1 MTTPVAIIGQAF
13 RFPATDAQNY
23 WNDLLA
29 GRDLVSQV
37 PADRWTH
44 SAFLHPDKQHPGTAY
59 TFAAG
64 TVGDVSQ
71 FDPAFFGISPREAA
85 QMDPQQRL
93 LLELGYEAICAS
105 GYTMAQLRGS
115 NTGVYVGIASAD
127 YSYRMADDLSL
138 IDSGVA
144 TGNTASIA
152 ANRLSYV
159 FDLRG
164 PSMAIDTACS
174 SSLVAFHQ
182 AVRAIQSGESKLALC
197 GGVSLHL
204 HPYGFIIFSKASMLS
219 PRGRCQ
225 VFDAGGDGYVRS
237 EGGGLFLLKDY
248 QQAVA
253 DGDPILAVVAGTA
266 VNTDGRKSGITVPSC
281 HSQAALLEQVYAN
294 AGISLHDIDYIEAHG
309 TGTAVGDPI
318 ETRALGRAIGS
329 KRAAGNPLYIGSV
342 KSNLGHL
349 EAASGVAGLVKAI
362 YSLQQ
367 RTVPATIGIRTLN
380 PAIDFAGGNLQVVQQ
395 PLALKATGQLTIG
408 VNSFGFGGSNAH
420 VILQS
425 APEPAVRATAFGQN
439 GQKLPLLLSSQ
450 QAEGLTA
457 TVDVMAEYLR
467 TLPAERHPEQ
477 WYASCY
483 QALFRRDWFHQRLL
497 LWAESAADATSI
509 LSQYQANGQ
518 HPAVTVQTGTKEQQ
532 PLVWT
537 YSGNGC
543 QWHGMGAA
551 LLQDAVFAACIDD
564 IDQIFLPLAGYS
576 LRAELAGE
584 LAPERIDAT
593 EYAQPALFAL
603 QVGLTNMLRAA
614 GLTAGA
620 VVGHSVG
627 EVAAAWAAGILSLP
641 QACQVIYHRSR
652 LQGQTRGQGQM
663 SAAAISAEQA
673 TALINELGLVN
684 QLTLA
689 GINSASGVTLAGS
702 PAALGLIENHL
713 QQQRVFCRR
722 LALDYA
728 FHSPAM
734 DPIAVEL
741 QQVLADIQPQA
752 GHLVFYSTVYG
763 AKTAG
768 TALDAHYWW
777 LNIREPVQFHGAIS
791 AMVQDGL
798 QLYAELGGHPV
809 LRSYLTEALQGLSGA
824 CFGSLKRQ
832 QADVAQVQQLR
843 DQLVL
848 AGAPVDWSGLFPLVP
863 PQQTLPAYQWQRQR
877 CWLDQDAESVGQLYR
892 PTVHPLL
899 GTAMAQQAGCW
910 QQQLDTAVLPWLSE
924 HQVGNAVVLP
934 GSGFAELALAAA
946 AQLCPTGPLVVEDLE
961 IQAPLL
967 FDAGQTRLLRTE
979 VDAQDGSIRFSSRV
993 LLADTALQPHG
1004 KGRLLLQ
1011 PDLASATLSAPAK
1024 PTRAADFDRSQQDAA
1039 TQLLDLQYGPHFRQV
1054 SQGWRLSAAEQP
1066 QHSSGPSI
1074 VAELALP
1081 DGSASDFPDYLLH
1094 PGVLD
1099 SSFQLIIQAL
1109 YPNQSAEFTYIPVA
1123 IGRLELHQ
1131 RRAVP
1136 VLAQLTL
1143 RRHSPFSILAD
1154 FWLFDAD
1161 GQLIAYLAQ
1170 ARFKRTK
1177 LKNARQA
1184 PQLWQ
1189 QITRPEALTPLP
1201 ALTPPDFAPLADS
1214 RQQLCQELEP
1224 LLNELVRRSLQ
1235 QQLQPW
1241 QHNWADVFSELDLR
1255 QSANAR
1261 YLQQLLAHTALSA
1274 ADFCA
1279 TPDDD
1284 LPPQELWRALLSAY
1298 PAYGPQ
1304 LMQAG
1309 QALQQIPMLLQGQA
1323 LRLPDETNISQLL
1336 QNRLH
1341 SLLPVV
1347 ADSLNQWASATTTA
1361 ASRPLHLLEFSPE
1374 APLLCTAL
1382 LTTPIT
1388 QPTTHPTTLQL
1399 AFLSAEPSLDAQ
1411 QLAGHYPAL
1420 QLPVAGE
1427 SYRADA
1433 LWFWSHYA
1441 DVAQAR
1447 TALQQAC
1454 QQLQPG
1460 GYLLIPL
1467 QKTGLWADLFCGPQH
1482 PLLSLQS
1489 ASFWQ
1494 QQLSGW
1500 AVQLLDFADAGLE
1513 LLIATAPAQPVRSAS
1528 AQPFTLPP
1536 LVLLDGA
1543 RQYSST
1549 TDTVIARSSIS
1560 ELAQLDPSAWPTDAI
1575 VLFQP
1580 ETVLFQPAS
1589 DAAPDQPALP
1599 PCEQAALAL
1608 VQLQQWALQHNLS
1621 QPIWLLLPDA
1631 SLHSTTTP
1639 DPVSVLLWGLGRTL
1653 RNEHPVPVSMLDFT
1667 REQNPLPLLV
1677 AEINAGSTAREVHY
1691 DRAQV
1696 RHTPR
1701 LEPIPLPLA
1710 SSHYQLQISQ
1720 PGQLRHLQW
1729 QQCQPLQAGPGQIR
1743 VDVQAT
1749 GLNFRDVMYALGLLS
1764 DEALEQG
1771 FAGPTLGLEF
1781 AGTVSAVGTG
1791 VSGYQPGDRVLGF
1804 GPASFAA
1811 QVVTSASAVA
1821 HLPAQ
1826 IDFAA
1831 AATIPSTFFTAY
1843 YALHQLAQ
1851 LEAGETVLIHGAAGG
1866 VGIAAIQI
1874 AKWKGARIIA
1884 TAGAAAKHAFLRQLG
1899 VTDIL
1904 DSRSL
1909 QFADQ
1914 VLALTNGEGV
1924 DVVLNSLAGEAVNR
1938 NLKILKPFGRFLELG
1953 KRDFYDNSKI
1963 GLRPF
1968 RNNISYFGIDADQM
1982 MACRPAL
1989 TARLFAEM
1997 MQLFADD
2004 MLWPLPYQPFA
2015 ASQIESAFRQMQQ
2028 ARHIG
2033 KIVVQ
2038 YPPVLPVQPRPQP
2051 LQLRPD
2057 RCYLV
2062 TGGMDGFGLATA
2074 KALAAMGATQ
2084 LLLLSRRGEQ
2094 SPDAA
2099 ATLAGFA
2106 AQGVTVH
2113 APACD
2118 VSDRNALQ
2126 QVLNEARQT
2135 LLPLGGLIHAA
2146 AVIEDSL
2153 LQNLNAQTLHKVLA
2167 AKLQGGWLLDELTR
2181 TLQPDTPLDFFVVY
2195 SSATTLFGNPGQAAY
2210 VGANYGLEMLCQTR
2224 RAAGLPATAL
2234 LWGAIDDAGFL
2245 ARNSEIKAALQSR
2258 MGGQS
2263 VSTAQAM
2270 QALSEVLQR
2279 DLPQAAVLD
2288 IDIAALQKFLPAAAD
2303 PRFALLRAQQSTH
2316 GNMDQDASQQDVA
2329 ALLATM
2335 PVAEAQA
2342 YLLSVLKQ
2350 VVGSILRANPDKL
2363 AEQVPLQDL
2372 GLDSLMGV
2380 ELVVAIENQ
2389 LGVRLPVLT
2398 ISEQPTLQ
2406 SLAQK
2411 LLGLLST
2418 DAATGSAA
2426 GSTPEDA
2433 LSAQIRQVAGSHGSN
2448 LSSDE
2453 LQALQQQLIS
2463 QPQQRLIKG

>member
-1 MTTPVAIIGQAF
+1 MTKPVAIIGQAF

-64 TVGDVSQ
+64 TIGDVSQ

-115 NTGVYVGIASAD
+115 NTGVYIGIASAD
-127 YSYRMADDLSL
+127 YSYRMADDLTL

-281 HSQAALLEQVYAN
+281 HSQAALLEQVYAD

-395 PLALKATGQLTIG
+395 PLALKATGKLTIG

-425 APEPAVRATAFGQN
+425 APEPALPAKAFGHS
-439 GQKLPLLLSSQ
+439 GQQLPLLLSSQ
-450 QAEGLTA
+450 QAEGLSA
-457 TVDVMAEYLR
+457 TVAVMAEYLR
-467 TLPAERHPEQ
+467 TLPPEQ

-483 QALFRRDWFHQRLL
+483 QALFRRDWFNQRLL
-497 LWAESAADATSI
+497 LWADTPADAASI

-518 HPAVTVQTGTKEQQ
+518 HPAVTLQTGSKDQQ

-551 LLQDAVFAACIDD
+551 LLKDAVFAAAIDD

-593 EYAQPALFAL
+593 EYAQPALFAV

-614 GLTAGA
+614 GLTADA

-663 SAAAISAEQA
+663 SAAAISAEHA
-673 TALINELGLVN
+673 NALIDELGLTN

-702 PAALGLIENHL
+702 PAALSVIESHL

-734 DPIAVEL
+734 DPIASEL
-741 QQVLADIQPQA
+741 QQVLADLQPQT
-752 GHLVFYSTVYG
+752 GHLPFYSTVYG

-777 LNIREPVQFHGAIS
+777 LNIREPVQFHAAIS
-791 AMVQDGL
+791 ALVQDGL
-798 QLYAELGGHPV
+798 QLFAELGGHPV
-809 LRSYLTEALQGLSGA
+809 LRSYLTEALQGLPGA

-832 QADVAQVQQLR
+832 QAGIVQVQQLR
-843 DQLVL
+843 DQLIL
-848 AGAPVDWSGLFPLVP
+848 AGAPVDWSGLFPLVA
-863 PQQTLPAYQWQRQR
+863 PQQTLPPYQWQRQR

-899 GTAMAQQAGCW
+899 GTAMAQQATCW
-910 QQQLDTAVLPWLSE
+910 QQSLDTAVLPWLSE

-967 FDAGQTRLLRTE
+967 FESGQTRLLRTE
-979 VDAQDGSIRFSSRV
+979 VDAQDGSIRFSSRL

-1011 PDLASATLSAPAK
+1011 PDLASTTVSAPAK
-1024 PTRAADFDRSQQDAA
+1024 PTRAVDFDRSQQDIA
-1039 TQLLDLQYGPHFRQV
+1039 TRLLDLQYGPHFRQV

-1066 QHSSGPSI
+1066 QQSAGQTI

-1081 DGSASDFPDYLLH
+1081 DGGASDFPDYLLH

-1161 GQLIAYLAQ
+1161 GKLIAHLAQ

-1189 QITRPEALTPLP
+1189 QITRPDALTP
-1201 ALTPPDFAPLADS
+1201 ARSLTPPDFASLADS

-1241 QHNWADVFSELDLR
+1241 QHNWADMFSELDLR
-1255 QSANAR
+1255 YPVNAR

-1279 TPDDD
+1279 TADDD
-1284 LPPQELWRALLSAY
+1284 LSAQELWRALLTAY

-1304 LMQAG
+1304 LLQAG
-1309 QALQQIPMLLQGQA
+1309 QALQQVPLLLQGQA
-1323 LRLPDETNISQLL
+1323 LRLPDDTSISQLL

-1341 SLLPVV
+1341 DLLPSIG
-1347 ADSLNQWASATTTA
+1347 DSLNLWAAK
-1361 ASRPLHLLEFSPE
+1361 ASRPLQLLEFSPE

-1382 LTTPIT
+1382 LAA
-1388 QPTTHPTTLQL
+1388 PTALQL
-1399 AFLSAEPSLDAQ
+1399 AFVSAEPSLDAQ

-1420 QLPVAGE
+1420 QLPIADE
-1427 SYRADA
+1427 RCNADA
-1433 LWFWSHYA
+1433 LWFWSHYS
-1441 DVAQAR
+1441 DVAAAHS
-1447 TALQQAC
+1447 ALQQAC

-1467 QKTGLWADLFCGPQH
+1467 QKSGLWADLFCGPQH

-1489 ASFWQ
+1489 ANFWQ

-1500 AVQLLDFADAGLE
+1500 TVQVLDFANAGLE
-1513 LLIATAPAQPVRSAS
+1513 LLIATAPLMAAPSFQ
-1528 AQPFTLPP
+1528 LPP

-1543 RQYSST
+1543 RHYS
-1549 TDTVIARSSIS
+1549 TDSCTVVARSSIS
-1560 ELAQLDPSAWPTDAI
+1560 ELALIDSTGWPADAI

-1580 ETVLFQPAS
+1580 EPNPAVA
-1589 DAAPDQPALP
+1589 DQAALTH
-1599 PCEQAALAL
+1599 CEQAALAL
-1608 VQLQQWALQHNLS
+1608 VQLQQWALQQNLS

-1631 SLHSTTTP
+1631 SLHSSATP

-1653 RNEHPVPVSMLDFT
+1653 RNEHPVPVSMLDFA
-1667 REQNPLPLLV
+1667 REQNPLLLLS
-1677 AEINAGSTAREVHY
+1677 AELQGSGSQGESAAREVHY

-1696 RHTPR
+1696 RYTPR

-1729 QQCQPLQAGPGQIR
+1729 QQCEALQAGPGQIR

-1791 VSGYQPGDRVLGF
+1791 VTGYQPGDRVLGF

-1914 VLALTNGEGV
+1914 VLALTNGQGV

-1997 MQLFADD
+1997 MQLFADEI
-2004 MLWPLPYQPFA
+2004 LWPLPYQSFA

-2038 YPPVLPVQPRPQP
+2038 YPPALPVQPRQQQ

-2084 LLLLSRRGEQ
+2084 LLLLSRRGSQ

-2099 ATLAGFA
+2099 STLADFA

-2118 VSDRNALQ
+2118 VSNRNALQ
-2126 QVLNEARQT
+2126 QVLSDARQQ
-2135 LLPLGGLIHAA
+2135 LMPLGGLVHAA

-2210 VGANYGLEMLCQTR
+2210 VAANYGLEMLCQTR

-2303 PRFALLRAQQSTH
+2303 PRFAKLRAQHNTH
-2316 GNMDQDASQQDVA
+2316 GKMDQDASQQDVA

-2350 VVGSILRANPDKL
+2350 VVGGILRANPDKL

-2398 ISEQPTLQ
+2398 ISEQPTLH

-2418 DAATGSAA
+2418 DAA
-2426 GSTPEDA
+2426 PEDA
-2433 LSAQIRQVAGSHGSN
+2433 LSAQIRQVAGSHGSEI
-2448 LSSDE
+2448 SAAE
-2453 LQALQQQLIS
+2453 LQALQQQLTS

>member
-1 MTTPVAIIGQAF
+1 MTKPVAIIGQAF

-37 PADRWTH
+37 PTDRWTH

-115 NTGVYVGIASAD
+115 NTGVYIGIASAD

-248 QQAVA
+248 QQALA

-281 HSQAALLEQVYAN
+281 HSQAALLQQVYAD

-425 APEPAVRATAFGQN
+425 APEPAAPALAFGN
-439 GQKLPLLLSSQ
+439 GQQLPLLLSSQ
-450 QAEGLTA
+450 QAEGLSA
-457 TVDVMAEYLR
+457 TVGVMTEYLR
-467 TLPAERHPEQ
+467 TLPAEQ
-477 WYASCY
+477 WYPSCY
-483 QALFRRDWFHQRLL
+483 QALFRRDWFSQRLL
-497 LWAESAADATSI
+497 LWADSAADAASI

-518 HPAVTVQTGTKEQQ
+518 HPAVTLQACTKDQQ

-543 QWHGMGAA
+543 QWHGMGTA
-551 LLQDAVFAACIDD
+551 LLQDAVFATTIAE

-614 GLTAGA
+614 GLNACA

-663 SAAAISAEQA
+663 SAAAISAAKA
-673 TALINELGLVN
+673 TALISELGLTN

-702 PAALGLIENHL
+702 PAALGIIENHL
-713 QQQRVFCRR
+713 QQQRIFCRR

-734 DPIAVEL
+734 DPIASEL
-741 QQVLADIQPQA
+741 QQVLADLQPQA
-752 GHLVFYSTVYG
+752 GQLVFYSTVYG

-777 LNIREPVQFHGAIS
+777 LNIREPVQFHDAIS

-798 QLYAELGGHPV
+798 QLFAELGGHPV
-809 LRSYLTEALQGLSGA
+809 LRSYLTEALQGLPGS

-832 QADVAQVQQLR
+832 QADIVQVHQLR
-843 DQLVL
+843 DQLIL

-863 PQQTLPAYQWQRQR
+863 PQQMLPAYQWQRQR

-892 PTVHPLL
+892 PPVHPLL
-899 GTAMAQQAGCW
+899 GAAMAQQAACW
-910 QQQLDTAVLPWLSE
+910 QQTLDTALVPWLSE

-946 AQLCPTGPLVVEDLE
+946 AQLCPSGPLVVEDLE

-979 VDAQDGSIRFSSRV
+979 VDAQDGSIRFSSRL
-993 LLADTALQPHG
+993 LLADTALQLHG

-1011 PDLASATLSAPAK
+1011 PDLASTTVSPPAK
-1024 PTRAADFDRSQQDAA
+1024 PLRAADFDRSQQDIA
-1039 TQLLDLQYGPHFRQV
+1039 TRLLDLQYGPHFRQV
-1054 SQGWRLSAAEQP
+1054 SQGWRLSTAEQP
-1066 QHSSGPSI
+1066 QQSAGQTI

-1161 GQLIAYLAQ
+1161 GQLIAHLAQ

-1184 PQLWQ
+1184 PPLWQ
-1189 QITRPEALTPLP
+1189 QVNRPDALTAVTTLP
-1201 ALTPPDFAPLADS
+1201 PPDFAMLADS

-1241 QHNWADVFSELDLR
+1241 QHNWEDVFSELDLR
-1255 QSANAR
+1255 QNANAR

-1274 ADFCA
+1274 ADFSA

-1284 LPPQELWRALLSAY
+1284 LSPQELWRALLSAY

-1304 LMQAG
+1304 LLQAG
-1309 QALQQIPMLLQGQA
+1309 QALQQVPLQLQGQA
-1323 LRLPDETNISQLL
+1323 LRLPDEASISQLI

-1341 SLLPVV
+1341 SLLPML
-1347 ADSLNQWASATTTA
+1347 ADSLNLWATA
-1361 ASRPLHLLEFSPE
+1361 AANRPLQLLEFSPE
-1374 APLLCTAL
+1374 APLLCTTL
-1382 LTTPIT
+1382 LTAPPAR
-1388 QPTTHPTTLQL
+1388 QTTLQL
-1399 AFLSAEPSLDAQ
+1399 AFISAEPSLDAQ

-1427 SYRADA
+1427 QYGADA
-1433 LWFWSHYA
+1433 LWFWSHYT

-1467 QKTGLWADLFCGPQH
+1467 QKTGLWADLLCGPQH

-1494 QQLSGW
+1494 QQLGDW
-1500 AVQLLDFADAGLE
+1500 AVQVLDFADAGLE
-1513 LLIATAPAQPVRSAS
+1513 LLVATAPVRA
-1528 AQPFTLPP
+1528 AQPFRLPP

-1543 RQYSST
+1543 RQYAATS
-1549 TDTVIARSSIS
+1549 DTVIARNSVSD
-1560 ELAQLDPSAWPTDAI
+1560 LARLDPAGWPADAI
-1575 VLFQP
+1575 VLYQP
-1580 ETVLFQPAS
+1580 EPNTALA
-1589 DAAPDQPALP
+1589 DQPALTH
-1599 PCEQAALAL
+1599 CEQAAMAL
-1608 VQLQQWALQHNLS
+1608 VQLQQWALQQNLS
-1621 QPIWLLLPDA
+1621 QSIWLLLPDA
-1631 SLHSTTTP
+1631 SLHSAATP

-1653 RNEHPVPVSMLDFT
+1653 RNEHPVPVSMLDFA
-1667 REQNPLPLLV
+1667 RDQNPLLLLA
-1677 AEINAGSTAREVHY
+1677 AELQGSEFRGESTAREVHY
-1691 DRAQV
+1691 DRDQV
-1696 RHTPR
+1696 RYTPR

-1729 QQCQPLQAGPGQIR
+1729 QQIKPLQAGPGQIR

-1781 AGTVSAVGTG
+1781 AGTVSAVGSDVT
-1791 VSGYQPGDRVLGF
+1791 GYQPGDRVLGF

-1914 VLALTNGEGV
+1914 VLALTNGQGV

-2004 MLWPLPYQPFA
+2004 ILWPLPYQSFA

-2033 KIVVQ
+2033 KIVVE
-2038 YPPVLPVQPRPQP
+2038 YPPVLPVQPRQQP

-2074 KALAAMGATQ
+2074 KALAAMGAKQ
-2084 LLLLSRRGEQ
+2084 LLLLSRRGNQ

-2099 ATLAGFA
+2099 TTLADFA

-2118 VSDRNALQ
+2118 VSDRKALQ
-2126 QVLNEARQT
+2126 QVLNDARQT
-2135 LLPLGGLIHAA
+2135 LLPLGGLVHAA

-2181 TLQPDTPLDFFVVY
+2181 TLQPNTPLDFFVVY

-2270 QALSEVLQR
+2270 LALSEVLQR

-2303 PRFALLRAQQSTH
+2303 PRFAKLRTQQNTP

-2350 VVGSILRANPDKL
+2350 VVGGILRANPDKL
-2363 AEQVPLQDL
+2363 AEQVPLQNL

-2418 DAATGSAA
+2418 DAAAGSAA

-2433 LSAQIRQVAGSHGSN
+2433 LSAQIRQVAGSHGSEI
-2448 LSSDE
+2448 SSDE
-2453 LQALQQQLIS
+2453 LQALQQQLTS

>member
-1 MTTPVAIIGQAF
+1 MTKPVAIIGQAF

-37 PADRWTH
+37 PAERWTH
-44 SAFLHPDKQHPGTAY
+44 SAFIHPDKQHPGTAY

-115 NTGVYVGIASAD
+115 NTGVYIGIASAD
-127 YSYRMADDLSL
+127 YSYRMADDLTL
-138 IDSGVA
+138 IDSAVA

-225 VFDAGGDGYVRS
+225 VFDASGDGYVRS

-248 QQAVA
+248 QQALA

-281 HSQAALLEQVYAN
+281 HSQAALLEQVYAA

-329 KRAAGNPLYIGSV
+329 KRAAGNPLFIGSV

-380 PAIDFAGGNLQVVQQ
+380 PAIDFAGGNLHVVQQ
-395 PLALKATGQLTIG
+395 PLALKAQGQLTIG

-425 APEPAVRATAFGQN
+425 APDKAQPVITCNHSE
-439 GQKLPLLLSSQ
+439 QKLPLLLSSQ
-450 QAEGLTA
+450 QAEGLNA
-457 TVDVMAEYLR
+457 TVTVMADHLR
-467 TLPAERHPEQ
+467 TLPEDQ

-483 QALFRRDWFHQRLL
+483 QALFRRDWFSQRLL
-497 LWAESAADATSI
+497 LWAGSAAEATSI
-509 LSQYQANGQ
+509 LDRYQANSQ
-518 HPAVTVQTGTKEQQ
+518 DPAVTVQACTKEQQ

-543 QWHGMGAA
+543 QWHGMGKA
-551 LLQDAVFAACIDD
+551 LLQHAVFAACIAE
-564 IDQIFLPLAGYS
+564 IDQTFLPLAGYS

-603 QVGLTNMLRAA
+603 QVGLTRMLRAA
-614 GLTAGA
+614 GLEAAA

-663 SAAAISAEQA
+663 SAAAISLAQA
-673 TALINELGLVN
+673 TALIDELELAN
-684 QLTLA
+684 QLTIA

-702 PAALGLIENHL
+702 ADALSVIETRL

-734 DPIAVEL
+734 DPIASEL
-741 QQVLADIQPQA
+741 QQVLADIQPQPGQLA
-752 GHLVFYSTVYG
+752 FYSTVFG
-763 AKTAG
+763 KKTAG

-809 LRSYLTEALQGLSGA
+809 LRSYLTEALQGLPGH

-832 QADVAQVQQLR
+832 QAEIANVEQLR
-843 DQLVL
+843 DKLIL
-848 AGAPVDWSGLFPLVP
+848 SGAPVDWSGTFPLVA
-863 PQQTLPAYQWQRQR
+863 PQQMLPAYQWQRQR
-877 CWLDQDAESVGQLYR
+877 CWLDQDTESVGQLYR
-892 PTVHPLL
+892 PPVHPLL
-899 GTAMAQQAGCW
+899 GAALAQQTGCW
-910 QQQLDTAVLPWLSE
+910 QQTLDTALLPWLSE

-946 AQLCPTGPLVVEDLE
+946 AQLCPSGPLVVEDLE

-967 FDAGQTRLLRTE
+967 FDAGQSRVLRTE
-979 VDAQDGSIRFSSRV
+979 VDAQDGSLRFSSRV
-993 LLADTALQPHG
+993 QLAATALQQHG

-1011 PDLASATLSAPAK
+1011 PDLATAAIKAPAR
-1024 PTRAADFDRSQQDAA
+1024 PARAADFDRSQQDIA
-1039 TQLLDLQYGPHFRQV
+1039 TGLLDLQYGPHFRQICR
-1054 SQGWRLSAAEQP
+1054 GWRLSAAEQP
-1066 QHSSGPSI
+1066 PHSSGQTI
-1074 VAELALP
+1074 LAELALP

-1154 FWLFDAD
+1154 FWLFDEQ
-1161 GQLIAYLAQ
+1161 GQLIAQLAQ

-1177 LKNARQA
+1177 LKNARSA

-1189 QITRPEALTPLP
+1189 QINRPDALTPV
-1201 ALTPPDFAPLADS
+1201 TPLQLPDFAALADS

-1241 QHNWADVFSELDLR
+1241 QQTWADMLSELDLR
-1255 QSANAR
+1255 HSANAR
-1261 YLQQLLAHTALSA
+1261 YLQQLLTHTALSSA
-1274 ADFCA
+1274 EFTAVQ
-1279 TPDDD
+1279 DDD
-1284 LPPQELWRALLSAY
+1284 LTPQALWRALLTAY

-1304 LMQAG
+1304 LLQAG
-1309 QALQQIPMLLQGQA
+1309 QALQQVPLLLQGQP
-1323 LRLPDETNISQLL
+1323 LRLPDDTSISQLL
-1336 QNRLH
+1336 QNRLQ
-1341 SLLPVV
+1341 SLLPGL
-1347 ADSLNQWASATTTA
+1347 ATQLNLWATD
-1361 ASRPLHLLEFSPE
+1361 ASRPLQLLEFSPE
-1374 APLLCTAL
+1374 VPLLCPTL
-1382 LTTPIT
+1382 LATPT
-1388 QPTTHPTTLQL
+1388 RLQL

-1411 QLAGHYPAL
+1411 QLAANYPAL
-1420 QLPVAGE
+1420 SLPGATAQ
-1427 SYRADA
+1427 YRADA

-1441 DVAQAR
+1441 DLTAAR
-1447 TALQQAC
+1447 AALQQAC
-1454 QQLQPG
+1454 QQLQTG

-1467 QKTGLWADLFCGPQH
+1467 QKTGLWSDLLCGPQH
-1482 PLLSLQS
+1482 PLLSTQA

-1494 QQLSGW
+1494 QQLPDW
-1500 AVQLLDFADAGLE
+1500 TVQILELADAGLE
-1513 LLIATAPAQPVRSAS
+1513 LLIATAPVVATQPV
-1528 AQPFTLPP
+1528 PLPP

-1543 RQYSST
+1543 GQYL
-1549 TDTVIARSSIS
+1549 TDEFTVIARGSSNALA
-1560 ELAQLDPSAWPTDAI
+1560 ELNPGSWPADTL

-1580 ETVLFQPAS
+1580 QMTHS
-1589 DAAPDQPALP
+1589 DTAQIGPQTLSS
-1599 PCEQAALAL
+1599 CEQAGMAL
-1608 VQLQQWALQHNLS
+1608 VQLQQWALQHSLNHR
-1621 QPIWLLLPDA
+1621 IWLLLPDA
-1631 SLHSTTTP
+1631 SLHSAAAP
-1639 DPVSVLLWGLGRTL
+1639 DQVSVLLWGLGRTL
-1653 RNEHPVPVSMLDFT
+1653 RNEHPVPVSMLDFASG
-1667 REQNPLPLLV
+1667 QNPLALLA
-1677 AEINAGSTAREVHY
+1677 AELQAGSDAREVHY

-1696 RHTPR
+1696 RYTPR
-1701 LEPIPLPLA
+1701 LEPIPQPLA
-1710 SSHYQLQISQ
+1710 PQHYQLQISQ

-1729 QQCQPLQAGPGQIR
+1729 QATEPQQPAPGQIS

-1781 AGTVSAVGTG
+1781 AGTVSAVGSG

-1821 HLPAQ
+1821 HLPAH

-1874 AKWKGARIIA
+1874 AQWKGARIIA
-1884 TAGAAAKHAFLRQLG
+1884 TAGAPAKHAFLRHLG
-1899 VTDIL
+1899 VHDIL

-1914 VLALTNGEGV
+1914 VLALTQGQGV
-1924 DVVLNSLAGEAVNR
+1924 DVVLNSLAGEAINR

-1989 TARLFAEM
+1989 TARLFGEM

-2004 MLWPLPYQPFA
+2004 ILWPLPYQSFA

-2038 YPPVLPVQPRPQP
+2038 YPPALPVQPRQQP
-2051 LQLRPD
+2051 LQLRAD

-2084 LLLLSRRGEQ
+2084 LLLLSRRGKQ
-2094 SPDAA
+2094 SPNAST
-2099 ATLAGFA
+2099 TLAEFA

-2118 VSDRNALQ
+2118 VSDHQALQ
-2126 QVLNEARQT
+2126 QVLSDARQQ
-2135 LLPLGGLIHAA
+2135 LLPLGGVVHAA

-2153 LQNLNAQTLHKVLA
+2153 LQNLSATTLHKVLA
-2167 AKLQGGWLLDELTR
+2167 AKLQGGWWLDELTR
-2181 TLQPDTPLDFFVVY
+2181 SLQPDTPLDFFVVY

-2210 VGANYGLEMLCQTR
+2210 VAANYGLEMLCQTR

-2245 ARNSEIKAALQSR
+2245 ARNTGIKAALQSR
-2258 MGGQS
+2258 MGGQA
-2263 VSTAQAM
+2263 VTTTQAM

-2279 DLPQAAVLD
+2279 DLTQAAVLD
-2288 IDIAALQKFLPAAAD
+2288 IDVAALQKFLPAAVD
-2303 PRFALLRAQQSTH
+2303 PRFSQLRQQQNPL
-2316 GNMDQDASQQDVA
+2316 GNMEQEASQQDVA

-2335 PVAEAQA
+2335 PMAEAQA

-2350 VVGSILRANPDKL
+2350 VVGGILRANPDKL
-2363 AEQVPLQDL
+2363 AEQAPLQDL

-2389 LGVRLPVLT
+2389 LGVRLPVLA

-2418 DAATGSAA
+2418 DAA
-2426 GSTPEDA
+2426 PEDM
-2433 LSAQIRQVAGSHGSN
+2433 LSAQIRQLAGSHGSD
-2448 LSSDE
+2448 LSAAE
-2453 LQALQQQLIS
+2453 LDALQQQLTS

>member
-1 MTTPVAIIGQAF
+1 MTKPVAIIGQAF

-37 PADRWTH
+37 PTDRWTH

-115 NTGVYVGIASAD
+115 NTGVYIGIASAD
-127 YSYRMADDLSL
+127 YSYRMADDLTL
-138 IDSGVA
+138 IDSAVA

-225 VFDAGGDGYVRS
+225 VFDASGDGYVRS

-248 QQAVA
+248 QQALA

-329 KRAAGNPLYIGSV
+329 KRSAGNPLYIGSV

-362 YSLQQ
+362 YSLQH

-395 PLALKATGQLTIG
+395 PLALKAEGQLTIG

-425 APEPAVRATAFGQN
+425 APDMTPPAVIAHPV

-450 QAEGLTA
+450 QPEGLTA
-457 TVDVMAEYLR
+457 TVAVMADHLR
-467 TLPAERHPEQ
+467 SLPDGQ
-477 WYASCY
+477 WYDCCY
-483 QALFRRDWFHQRLL
+483 QALFRRDWFSQRLL
-497 LWAESAADATSI
+497 LWAESASEAVSI
-509 LSQYQANGQ
+509 LDRYQANNQ
-518 HPAVTVQTGTKEQQ
+518 DPAVVVQSCNKEQQ
-532 PLVWT
+532 PLVWV

-551 LLQDAVFAACIDD
+551 LLQHDVFAGCIAE
-564 IDQIFLPLAGYS
+564 IDQTFLPLAGYS

-584 LAPERIDAT
+584 LAPERVDAT

-603 QVGLTNMLRAA
+603 QVGLTRMLRAE
-614 GLTAGA
+614 GLEAAA

-663 SAAAISAEQA
+663 SAAAISAAEA
-673 TALINELGLVN
+673 RDLIDELGLSN
-684 QLTLA
+684 QLTIA
-689 GINSASGVTLAGS
+689 GVNSASGVTLAGD
-702 PAALGLIENHL
+702 ADALSVIETHL

-734 DPIAVEL
+734 DPIASEL
-741 QQVLADIQPQA
+741 LQVLAEIRPQTGQLA
-752 GHLVFYSTVYG
+752 FYSTVFG

-777 LNIREPVQFHGAIS
+777 QNIREPVLFHDAIS
-791 AMVQDGL
+791 TMVQDGL

-809 LRSYLTEALQGLSGA
+809 LRGYLTEALQGQSGL
-824 CFGSLKRQ
+824 CFGALKRQ
-832 QADVAQVQQLR
+832 QAEIADVAQLR
-843 DQLVL
+843 DKLIL
-848 AGAPVDWSGLFPLVP
+848 SGAQIDWSGTFPLVAPQHSLP
-863 PQQTLPAYQWQRQR
+863 PYQWQRQR

-892 PTVHPLL
+892 PSVHPLL
-899 GTAMAQQAGCW
+899 GAVLPQMTGCW
-910 QQQLDTAVLPWLSE
+910 QQTLDTALLPWLSE

-946 AQLCPTGPLVVEDLE
+946 AQLCPAGPLVVEDLE
-961 IQAPLL
+961 IQAPMLL
-967 FDAGQTRLLRTE
+967 EAGQSRILRTE
-979 VDAQDGSIRFSSRV
+979 VDVQDGSLRFSSRV
-993 LLADTALQPHG
+993 LLADTGLQPHG

-1011 PDLASATLSAPAK
+1011 PDLATVPVKAPAI
-1024 PTRAADFDRSQQDAA
+1024 PARAADFDRRQQDTA

-1054 SQGWRLSAAEQP
+1054 SQGWRLSPAEQP
-1066 QHSSGPSI
+1066 PHSSGQT
-1074 VAELALP
+1074 VLAELALP
-1081 DGSASDFPDYLLH
+1081 DGSACDFPDYLLH

-1109 YPNQSAEFTYIPVA
+1109 YPNQSTEFTYIPVA
-1123 IGRLELHQ
+1123 IGRLELYQ

-1154 FWLFDAD
+1154 FWLFDKN
-1161 GQLIAYLAQ
+1161 GHLIAHLA
-1170 ARFKRTK
+1170 ATRFKRTK
-1177 LKNARQA
+1177 LKNARPA

-1189 QITRPEALTPLP
+1189 QISRPDALAPLQP
-1201 ALTPPDFAPLADS
+1201 LALPDFAVLADS

-1241 QHNWADVFSELDLR
+1241 QHNWADVFSELELR
-1255 QSANAR
+1255 QPATAG
-1261 YLQQLLAHTALSA
+1261 YLQQLLTHTALSSSEFTA
-1274 ADFCA
+1274 V
-1279 TPDDD
+1279 PDDD
-1284 LPPQELWRALLSAY
+1284 LSPQALWRALLTSY
-1298 PAYGPQ
+1298 PAYGP
-1304 LMQAG
+1304 LLLQAG
-1309 QALQQIPMLLQGQA
+1309 QALQQVPLLLQGQSM
-1323 LRLPDETNISQLL
+1323 RLPDDTNVSQLL
-1336 QNRLH
+1336 QNRLY
-1341 SLLPVV
+1341 SLLPGL
-1347 ADSLNQWASATTTA
+1347 AAQLNLWAQD
-1361 ASRPLHLLEFSPE
+1361 ASRPLQLLEYSPE
-1374 APLLCTAL
+1374 EPLLCPTL
-1382 LTTPIT
+1382 LAA
-1388 QPTTHPTTLQL
+1388 PTRLQL

-1411 QLAGHYPAL
+1411 QLAANYPVL
-1420 QLPVAGE
+1420 SLPAANSRCRV
-1427 SYRADA
+1427 DA

-1441 DVAQAR
+1441 DLTAAR
-1447 TALQQAC
+1447 AALQQAC

-1467 QKTGLWADLFCGPQH
+1467 QKTGLWSDLLFGPQH
-1482 PLLSLQS
+1482 PLLSTQS

-1494 QQLSGW
+1494 QLLPDW
-1500 AVQLLDFADAGLE
+1500 TVQILALADAGLE
-1513 LLIATAPAQPVRSAS
+1513 LLIATAPVAATPPV
-1528 AQPFTLPP
+1528 TLPP

-1543 RQYSST
+1543 ADYRS
-1549 TDTVIARSSIS
+1549 DAFTVIARGQIS
-1560 ELAQLDPSAWPTDAI
+1560 ALAELEPGSWPADTLVLYQPQVAQADDSA
-1575 VLFQP
+1575 
-1580 ETVLFQPAS
+1580 
-1589 DAAPDQPALP
+1589 PALTGP
-1599 PCEQAALAL
+1599 QALLSCEQAGMAL
-1608 VQLQQWALQHNLS
+1608 VQLQQWALQHSPNH
-1621 QPIWLLLPDA
+1621 PIWLLLPDA
-1631 SLHSTTTP
+1631 SLHSAATP
-1639 DPVSVLLWGLGRTL
+1639 AQTSVLLWGLGRTL
-1653 RNEHPVPVSMLDFT
+1653 RNEHPVPVSMLDFAGG
-1667 REQNPLPLLV
+1667 QNPLALLA
-1677 AEINAGSTAREVHY
+1677 AELQAGSDAREVHY
-1691 DRAQV
+1691 DRGQV
-1696 RHTPR
+1696 RYTPH
-1701 LEPIPLPLA
+1701 LEPIPRPLA
-1710 SSHYQLQISQ
+1710 AQHYQLQISQ

-1729 QQCQPLQAGPGQIR
+1729 QATQPLQPAPGQIR

-1781 AGTVSAVGTG
+1781 AGTVSAVGAG

-1821 HLPAQ
+1821 HLPSH

-1843 YALHQLAQ
+1843 YALHHLAQ

-1874 AKWKGARIIA
+1874 AQWKGARVIA

-1899 VTDIL
+1899 VQDIL

-1914 VLALTNGEGV
+1914 VMALTQGQGV

-1989 TARLFAEM
+1989 TARLFSEM

-2004 MLWPLPYQPFA
+2004 ILWPLPYQSFA

-2033 KIVVQ
+2033 KIVVE
-2038 YPPVLPVQPRPQP
+2038 YPAALPVQPRQQP

-2074 KALAAMGATQ
+2074 KALAAMGARQ
-2084 LLLLSRRGEQ
+2084 LLLLSRRGER

-2099 ATLAGFA
+2099 ATLASFA

-2118 VSDRNALQ
+2118 VSDRQALE
-2126 QVLNEARQT
+2126 QVLTDARQQ
-2135 LLPLGGLIHAA
+2135 LLPLGGVVHAA

-2153 LQNLNAQTLHKVLA
+2153 LQNLSAQTLHKVLA

-2210 VGANYGLEMLCQTR
+2210 VAANYGLEMLCQTR

-2245 ARNSEIKAALQSR
+2245 ARNTEIKAALQSR
-2258 MGGQS
+2258 MGGQA
-2263 VSTAQAM
+2263 VTTTQAM

-2279 DLPQAAVLD
+2279 DLTQAAVLD
-2288 IDIAALQKFLPAAAD
+2288 IDITALQKFLPAAAD
-2303 PRFALLRAQQSTH
+2303 PRFSRLREQQGTR
-2316 GNMDQDASQQDVA
+2316 GNMEQEASQQDVA
-2329 ALLATM
+2329 ALLAAM

-2350 VVGSILRANPDKL
+2350 VVGGILRANPDKL

-2389 LGVRLPVLT
+2389 LGVRLPVLA

-2406 SLAQK
+2406 SLAHK

-2418 DAATGSAA
+2418 DAA
-2426 GSTPEDA
+2426 PEDM
-2433 LSAQIRQVAGSHGSN
+2433 LTAQIRQVAGSHGSDI
-2448 LSSDE
+2448 SAAE
-2453 LQALQQQLIS
+2453 LRALQQQLTS

>member
-1 MTTPVAIIGQAF
+1 MTKPVAIIGQAF

-115 NTGVYVGIASAD
+115 NTGVYIGIASAD

-281 HSQAALLEQVYAN
+281 HSQAALLEQVYAD
-294 AGISLHDIDYIEAHG
+294 AGINLDTIDYIEAHG

-395 PLALKATGQLTIG
+395 PLPLKATGQLTIG

-425 APEPAVRATAFGQN
+425 APEPTVPAKAFGHR

-450 QAEGLTA
+450 QPEGLTA
-457 TVDVMAEYLR
+457 TVDVMTAYLQ
-467 TLPAERHPEQ
+467 TLPAEY

-483 QALFRRDWFHQRLL
+483 QALFRRDWFNQRLL
-497 LWAESAADATSI
+497 LWAESAADAASI

-518 HPAVTVQTGTKEQQ
+518 HPAVTVQTCTKEQQ
-532 PLVWT
+532 ALVWT

-543 QWHGMGAA
+543 QWHGMGTA
-551 LLQDAVFAACIDD
+551 LLQDAVFAACIDE

-584 LAPERIDAT
+584 LAPARIDAT

-603 QVGLTNMLRAA
+603 QVGLTCMLRAA
-614 GLTAGA
+614 GLTAAA

-641 QACQVIYHRSR
+641 QACRVIYHRSR

-663 SAAAISAEQA
+663 SAAAISAAQA
-673 TALINELGLVN
+673 EALINELGLVD

-702 PAALGLIENHL
+702 PAALGVIEHHL

-734 DPIAVEL
+734 DPIESEL
-741 QQVLADIQPQA
+741 HQVLADLQPQA
-752 GHLVFYSTVYG
+752 GTLAFYSTVYG

-791 AMVQDGL
+791 AMLQDGL

-809 LRSYLTEALQGLSGA
+809 LRSYLNEALQGLPGA

-832 QADVAQVQQLR
+832 QASIAQVQQLR

-848 AGAPVDWSGLFPLVP
+848 AGAPVDWSELFPLVP
-863 PQQTLPAYQWQRQR
+863 PQQMLPAYQWQRQR
-877 CWLDQDAESVGQLYR
+877 CWLDQDSESVGQLYR
-892 PTVHPLL
+892 PPVHPLL
-899 GTAMAQQAGCW
+899 GTAMAQQAACW
-910 QQQLDTAVLPWLSE
+910 QQTLDTAILPWLGE

-946 AQLCPTGPLVVEDLE
+946 AQLCPSGPLVVEDLE

-993 LLADTALQPHG
+993 LLADSALQPHG

-1011 PDLASATLSAPAK
+1011 PDLASTAVPAPAK
-1024 PTRAADFDRSQQDAA
+1024 PARAADFDRNQQDAA
-1039 TQLLDLQYGPHFRQV
+1039 TRLLDLQYGPHFRQV

-1066 QHSSGPSI
+1066 QHSSGRTI
-1074 VAELALP
+1074 LAELALP

-1109 YPNQSAEFTYIPVA
+1109 YPTQSAEFTYIPVA

-1131 RRAVP
+1131 RQAVP

-1154 FWLFDAD
+1154 FWLFDKD
-1161 GQLIAYLAQ
+1161 GKLIAHLAQ

-1189 QITRPEALTPLP
+1189 QINRPDALT
-1201 ALTPPDFAPLADS
+1201 AVTTLTPPDFAMLADS

-1241 QHNWADVFSELDLR
+1241 QHNWEDVFSELDLR

-1274 ADFCA
+1274 ADFSA

-1284 LPPQELWRALLSAY
+1284 LSPQELWRALLTAY
-1298 PAYGPQ
+1298 PVYGPQ
-1304 LMQAG
+1304 LLQVG
-1309 QALQQIPMLLQGQA
+1309 QALQQVPLLLQGQP
-1323 LRLPDETNISQLL
+1323 LRLPDETSISQLL

-1341 SLLPVV
+1341 SLLPAVTT
-1347 ADSLNQWASATTTA
+1347 SLNQWASAA
-1361 ASRPLHLLEFSPE
+1361 AGRQPLQLLEFSPE

-1382 LTTPIT
+1382 LAAPAT
-1388 QPTTHPTTLQL
+1388 QPTPLQL

-1420 QLPVAGE
+1420 QLPLAGE
-1427 SYRADA
+1427 HYCADA

-1441 DVAQAR
+1441 DVTAACS
-1447 TALQQAC
+1447 ALQQAC

-1467 QKTGLWADLFCGPQH
+1467 QKTGLWADLLCGPQH

-1489 ASFWQ
+1489 AGFWQ

-1500 AVQLLDFADAGLE
+1500 TVQVLDFADAGLE
-1513 LLIATAPAQPVRSAS
+1513 LLIATAPAPTPQSRP
-1528 AQPFTLPP
+1528 LPP

-1543 RQYSST
+1543 RQYSGAA
-1549 TDTVIARSSIS
+1549 DTVIARSGIS
-1560 ELAQLDPSAWPTDAI
+1560 ELALLDTTGWPADAI
-1575 VLFQP
+1575 VLFQQ
-1580 ETVLFQPAS
+1580 E
-1589 DAAPDQPALP
+1589 PDTALANQPALTQ
-1599 PCEQAALAL
+1599 CEQAAMAL
-1608 VQLQQWALQHNLS
+1608 VQLQQWAQQQNLS
-1621 QPIWLLLPDA
+1621 QQIWLLLPDA

-1653 RNEHPVPVSMLDFT
+1653 RNEHPLPVSMLDFA
-1667 REQNPLPLLV
+1667 REQNPLLLLA
-1677 AEINAGSTAREVHY
+1677 AELQGSELRAESTAREVHY
-1691 DRAQV
+1691 DRDLV
-1696 RHTPR
+1696 RYTPR
-1701 LEPIPLPLA
+1701 LEPIAQPLA
-1710 SSHYQLQISQ
+1710 STHYQLQISQ

-1729 QQCQPLQAGPGQIR
+1729 QQCEPLQAGPGQIR

-1821 HLPAQ
+1821 HLPTQ

-1884 TAGAAAKHAFLRQLG
+1884 TAGAHAKHAFLRQLG

-1914 VLALTNGEGV
+1914 VLALTNGQGV

-2004 MLWPLPYQPFA
+2004 ILWPLPYQSFA

-2033 KIVVQ
+2033 KIVVE
-2038 YPPVLPVQPRPQP
+2038 YPPELPVQPRPQP
-2051 LQLRPD
+2051 LQLRAD

-2074 KALAAMGATQ
+2074 KALAAMGAKQ
-2084 LLLLSRRGEQ
+2084 LLLLSRRGDQ

-2126 QVLNEARQT
+2126 QVLSDARQT
-2135 LLPLGGLIHAA
+2135 LLPLGGLVHAA

-2153 LQNLNAQTLHKVLA
+2153 LQNLSAQTLHKVLA

-2181 TLQPDTPLDFFVVY
+2181 TMQPDTPLDFFVVY

-2288 IDIAALQKFLPAAAD
+2288 IDIAALKKFLPAAAD
-2303 PRFALLRAQQSTH
+2303 PRFARLRAQHNTH
-2316 GNMDQDASQQDVA
+2316 GQMDQDASQQDVA

-2342 YLLSVLKQ
+2342 YLLTVLKQ
-2350 VVGSILRANPDKL
+2350 VVGGILRANPDKL
-2363 AEQVPLQDL
+2363 AEQIPLQDL

-2398 ISEQPTLQ
+2398 ISEQPTLH

-2418 DAATGSAA
+2418 DAA
-2426 GSTPEDA
+2426 PEDA

-2453 LQALQQQLIS
+2453 LQALQQQLTS